1 MPVNDAR
8 SLSPCRKALESL
20 LHKNSRSHVGE
31 IDHMRHVNFLP
42 QLANRVLKLPD
53 SKILRRPVG
62 SQVEVPRACLSRQP
76 AARAGMIVIET

>member
-1 MPVNDAR
+1 
-8 SLSPCRKALESL
+8 
-20 LHKNSRSHVGE
+20 
-31 IDHMRHVNFLP
+31 MRHVNFLP

-76 AARAGMIVIET
+76 AARAGEDVIET